1 MLSKENQLKVAGL
14 SAVLA
19 TTLGL
24 GGALVAPATAL
35 AENPVKNYMPNPVVN
50 NGKDSGNLTIGEVET
65 GDNDY
70 KLGQHED
77 PKVQV
82 VEVVRLFNP
91 WNGDHLF
98 TTDAKEVFN
107 AEKAGWTNEGTIWKA
122 YGHEGDYRKKFIT
135 TDAKG
140 DHTGKCGTPVYRL
153 YNQYTG
159 EHLYTT
165 STEEYNTNVAGGW
178 TGEGVSYYTVNA
190 KDGKP
195 VTPEDDKKV
204 LTPTKVD
211 SVYRMFNP
219 FATVG
224 THLYGGVEE
233 NAKCLADGWKADNV
247 VDGKQQPMFEVFDL
261 DHTTNEAKIAQA
273 LARIDKEYK
282 ANLEKYKALEKK
294 LVDAT
299 MSGSKYD
306 KDAEL
311 NSIKAVQEVTTAL
324 TQEMTDVQFYL
335 NKLNFQ
341 ASEILNS
348 LKGKHGE
355 HKSNA
360 FALASEV
367 VFEKENYKKQK
378 DVVTEKETADEKAKA
393 ELAKKKLAQT
403 VAQLDLEVY
412 KNDKKDG
419 LAAAQKK
426 LEDLKT
432 KLAQQTEATGK
443 AQVEKEI
450 TDLKAETGD
459 LGKANKEVKRLQGLL
474 NDAVKETKKAQEE
487 ADKADAALKLAKA
500 DLANFKLLFNENI
513 KKFNDYRHTLGLS
526 EAQATRDLAA
536 YEKYSLVFTDLNA
549 AITKLANKE
558 KGLVDCVNKDE
569 NVKAYNKAI
578 KAANALIKTDDTEL
592 PDYSNVKQAVQD
604 VLDVYFKELVPDVDD
619 MPF

>member
-35 AENPVKNYMPNPVVN
+35 AAAPDGYIPNPGIAN
-50 NGKDSGNLTIGEVET
+50 SKGNGNLTIEEVEGKT
-65 GDNDY
+65 DGKNNDY
-70 KLGQHED
+70 KLDQHED
-77 PKVQV
+77 KQVKV

-91 WNGDHLF
+91 WTGDHLF

-122 YGHEGDYRKKFIT
+122 YGHEGDYRKFVT
-135 TDAKG
+135 YS
-140 DHTGKCGTPVYRL
+140 GKCGTPVYRL

-165 STEEYNTNVAGGW
+165 SSEEYNTNVAGGW

-195 VTPEDDKKV
+195 VVDEKDTKIKTPKKV
-204 LTPTKVD
+204 D
-211 SVYRMFNP
+211 AVYRMFNP

-311 NSIKAVQEVTTAL
+311 NGIKAVQEVTTAL
-324 TQEMTDVQFYL
+324 SQEMTDVQFYL
-335 NKLNFQ
+335 NKLQYQ
-341 ASEILNS
+341 AKEIKDS
-348 LKGKHGE
+348 LDGKHGAAG
-355 HKSNA
+355 SNG

-378 DVVTEKETADEKAKA
+378 DIVAEKETADEKAKA

-432 KLAQQTEATGK
+432 KLAQQTEAKGK
-443 AQVEKEI
+443 AAVEQEI
-450 TDLKAETGD
+450 TNLKDKNHKDGD
-459 LGKANKEVKRLQGLL
+459 LGKAEAKVKDLQDKL
-474 NDAVKETKKAQEE
+474 DAAVKETKKAQKD
-487 ADKADAALKLAKA
+487 ADDAAAALKLAKA
-500 DLANFKLLFNENI
+500 NLANFKLLFNENI

-536 YEKYSLVFTDLNA
+536 YEKYSMVFTDLNA

-592 PDYSNVKQAVQD
+592 PDYSKVKQAVQD
-604 VLDVYFKELVPDVDD
+604 VLDPYFMDLVPDVDD

>member
-35 AENPVKNYMPNPVVN
+35 AAAPDGYIPNEKIDRS
-50 NGKDSGNLTIGEVET
+50 KDNGNLTIKDVET
-65 GDNDY
+65 PGADY
-70 KLGQHED
+70 KLGEHED
-77 PKVQV
+77 PKVKV

-91 WNGDHLF
+91 WTGDHLF

-122 YGHEGDYRKKFIT
+122 YGHEGDYRKFVCNS
-135 TDAKG
+135 
-140 DHTGKCGTPVYRL
+140 GKCGTPVYRL

-165 STEEYNTNVAGGW
+165 SSEEYNTNVAGGW

-195 VTPEDDKKV
+195 VVEEKDTTKIKTPKKV
-204 LTPTKVD
+204 D
-211 SVYRMFNP
+211 AVYRMFNP

-261 DHTTNEAKIAQA
+261 DHTTNEAKIAQS

-324 TQEMTDVQFYL
+324 SQEMTDVQFYL
-335 NKLNFQ
+335 NKLQYQ
-341 ASEILNS
+341 ANEIKNS
-348 LKGKHGE
+348 LQGKHGAAG
-355 HKSNA
+355 SNG

-378 DVVTEKETADEKAKA
+378 DVVTTKEVAAEKANN
-393 ELAKKKLAQT
+393 ELAQKKLAQT
-403 VAQLDLEVY
+403 VAQLNLDIAKATDLVQ
-412 KNDKKDG
+412 
-419 LAAAQKK
+419 AQKQ
-426 LEDLKT
+426 LADLKT
-432 KLAQQTEATGK
+432 KLAQQTEANGK
-443 AQVEKEI
+443 AAVEEEI
-450 TDLKAETGD
+450 TKLKAKGGALGD
-459 LGKANKEVKRLQGLL
+459 AEAKVKDLQDKLD
-474 NDAVKETKKAQEE
+474 DAVKNTKKAQKD
-487 ADKADAALKLAKA
+487 ADDAAAALKLAKA
-500 DLANFKLLFNENI
+500 NLANFKLLFNENI
-513 KKFNDYRHTLGLS
+513 KKFNDYRHTLSLS

-536 YEKYSLVFTDLNA
+536 YEKYSMVFTDLNA

-558 KGLVDCVNKDE
+558 TGLVDCVTKDE
-569 NVKAYNKAI
+569 NVKAYNAAI
-578 KAANALIKTDDTEL
+578 KAANALIKDDDKKL
-592 PDYSNVKQAVQD
+592 PDYSKVKQAVQD
-604 VLDVYFKELVPDVDD
+604 VLDPYFMELVPDVDD

>member
-35 AENPVKNYMPNPVVN
+35 AAAPDGYIPNPGIAN
-50 NGKDSGNLTIGEVET
+50 SKDNGNLTIEEVEKP
-65 GDNDY
+65 GNDY

-77 PKVQV
+77 TQVKV

-91 WNGDHLF
+91 WTGDHLF

-122 YGHEGDYRKKFIT
+122 YGHEGDYRKFVCNS
-135 TDAKG
+135 
-140 DHTGKCGTPVYRL
+140 GKCGTPVYRL

-165 STEEYNTNVAGGW
+165 SSEEYNTNVAGGW

-195 VTPEDDKKV
+195 VVEEKDTTKIKTPKKV
-204 LTPTKVD
+204 D
-211 SVYRMFNP
+211 AVYRMFNP

-261 DHTTNEAKIAQA
+261 DHTTNEAKIAQS

-324 TQEMTDVQFYL
+324 SQEMTDVQFYL
-335 NKLNFQ
+335 NKLQYQ
-341 ASEILNS
+341 ANEIKNS
-348 LKGKHGE
+348 LQGKHGAAG
-355 HKSNA
+355 SNG

-378 DVVTEKETADEKAKA
+378 DVVTTKEVAAEKANN
-393 ELAKKKLAQT
+393 ELAQKKLAQT
-403 VAQLDLEVY
+403 VAQLNLDIAKATDLVQ
-412 KNDKKDG
+412 
-419 LAAAQKK
+419 AQKQ
-426 LEDLKT
+426 LADLKT
-432 KLAQQTEATGK
+432 KLAQQTEANGK
-443 AQVEKEI
+443 AAVEQEI
-450 TDLKAETGD
+450 TTLKGKDGA
-459 LGKANKEVKRLQGLL
+459 LGKAEAKVKDLQDKLDG
-474 NDAVKETKKAQEE
+474 AVKLTKKAQKD
-487 ADKADAALKLAKA
+487 ADDAAAALKLAKA
-500 DLANFKLLFNENI
+500 NLANFKLLFNENI
-513 KKFNDYRHTLGLS
+513 KKFNDYRHTLSLS

-536 YEKYSLVFTDLNA
+536 YEKYSMVFTDLNA

-558 KGLVDCVNKDE
+558 TGLVDCVTKDE
-569 NVKAYNKAI
+569 NVKAYNAAI
-578 KAANALIKTDDTEL
+578 KAANALIKDDDKKL
-592 PDYSNVKQAVQD
+592 PDYSKVKQAVQD
-604 VLDVYFKELVPDVDD
+604 VLDPYFMELVPDVDD

>member
-35 AENPVKNYMPNPVVN
+35 ADTPNGYIVKNKPIN
-50 NGKDSGNLTIGEVET
+50 NSKDSGNLTIGEVEGNT
-65 GDNDY
+65 DGVPNDY

-77 PKVQV
+77 DKVKV

-107 AEKAGWTNEGTIWKA
+107 AEKAGWTNEGTVWKA
-122 YGHEGDYRKKFIT
+122 YGHEGDYRSKFIT
-135 TDAKG
+135 AD
-140 DHTGKCGTPVYRL
+140 GKCGTPVYRL
-153 YNQYTG
+153 FNQYTG

-165 STEEYNTNVAGGW
+165 SSEEYNTNVAGGW

-195 VTPEDDKKV
+195 VKPEDDKKV
-204 LTPTKVD
+204 LLPNKVD

-219 FATVG
+219 FVQVG

-273 LARIDKEYK
+273 LARIEKEYK
-282 ANLEKYKALEKK
+282 ANLEKYKALEKE

-311 NSIKAVQEVTTAL
+311 KNIKAVQDVTTAL

-335 NKLNFQ
+335 NKLQYQ
-341 ASEILNS
+341 ANEIKSS
-348 LKGKHGE
+348 LQGKHGGAG
-355 HKSNA
+355 SNG

-367 VFEKENYKKQK
+367 VFEKENYKAQK
-378 DVVTEKETADEKAKA
+378 KTVAEKEAAAETANS
-393 ELAKKKLAQT
+393 ELAKKKLAQA
-403 VAQLDLEVY
+403 VAQLELDSYKAIDLA
-412 KNDKKDG
+412 K
-419 LAAAQKK
+419 AQKE
-426 LEDLKT
+426 LADLKT
-432 KLAQQTEATGK
+432 ELAKQTEEGQK
-443 AQVEKEI
+443 AAVQQKI
-450 TDLKAETGD
+450 DDLKKETGG
-459 LGKANKEVKRLQGLL
+459 LGKAEKH
-474 NDAVKETKKAQEE
+474 VKELQDKLDEAVGATKTAQKT
-487 ADKADAALKLAKA
+487 ADDAAAELKLAKA
-500 DLANFKLLFNENI
+500 NLANFKLLFNENI
-513 KKFNDYRHTLGLS
+513 KKFNDYRHTLSLS

-536 YEKYSLVFTDLNA
+536 YEKYSIVFTDLNA

-558 KGLVDCVNKDE
+558 TGLVDCVTKDE
-569 NVKAYNKAI
+569 NVKAYNAAI
-578 KAANALIKTDDTEL
+578 KAANALIKNDDTKL
-592 PDYSNVKQAVQD
+592 PDYSKVKQAVQD
-604 VLDVYFKELVPDVDD
+604 VLDPYFMELVPDVDD

>member
-107 AEKAGWTNEGTIWKA
+107 AEKAGWTNEGTVWKA
-122 YGHEGDYRKKFIT
+122 YGHEGDYRKFVCNS
-135 TDAKG
+135 
-140 DHTGKCGTPVYRL
+140 GKCGTPVYRL
-153 YNQYTG
+153 FNQYTG

-165 STEEYNTNVAGGW
+165 SSEEYNTNVAGGW

-190 KDGKP
+190 KGGKP
-195 VTPEDDKKV
+195 VNKEDDKKV
-204 LTPTKVD
+204 LTPGKVD

-219 FATVG
+219 FVQVG

-311 NSIKAVQEVTTAL
+311 KNIKAVQDVTTAL
-324 TQEMTDVQFYL
+324 SQEMTDVQFYL

-367 VFEKENYKKQK
+367 VFEKENYKAQK
-378 DVVTEKETADEKAKA
+378 KKVAEKETAAQTANNELATKKLEQALAQLKLDTCKATTLAQAQKELA
-393 ELAKKKLAQT
+393 DLKTELAK
-403 VAQLDLEVY
+403 
-412 KNDKKDG
+412 
-419 LAAAQKK
+419 
-426 LEDLKT
+426 
-432 KLAQQTEATGK
+432 QTEATGK
-443 AQVEKEI
+443 TAVEKKI
-450 TDLKAETGD
+450 TDLKAETGH
-459 LGKANKEVKRLQGLL
+459 LGKAEKEVKGLQDELSTKAG
-474 NDAVKETKKAQEE
+474 ETKTAQEN
-487 ADKADAALKLAKA
+487 ADKAAAELKLAKA
-500 DLANFKLLFNENI
+500 NLANFKLLFNENI
-513 KKFNDYRHTLGLS
+513 KKFNDYRHTLSLS

-558 KGLVDCVNKDE
+558 TGLVDCVTKDE
-569 NVKAYNKAI
+569 NVKAYNAAI
-578 KAANALIKTDDTEL
+578 KAANALIKNDDTKL
-592 PDYSNVKQAVQD
+592 PDYSKVKQAVQD
-604 VLDVYFKELVPDVDD
+604 VLDPYFMELVPDVDD